1 MNQEEQDRVRRNYA
15 MLEEIE
21 ALTLEDALK
30 ALKGEDGKM
39 PHLTD
44 TARGQLLKFLQQ
56 NGFNADLTTIPTV
69 EKIKT
74 DLTATDLAETEETKW

>member
-1 MNQEEQDRVRRNYA
+1 MNQEEQDRVRRNYR

-21 ALTLEDALK
+21 TLTLEDAVK
-30 ALKGEDGKM
+30 ALKGEEGQL
-39 PHLTD
+39 PNLPD
-44 TARGQLLKFLQQ
+44 TARGQLLKFLQA

>member
-21 ALTLEDALK
+21 TLTLEDAVK
-30 ALKGEDGKM
+30 ALKGEEAK
-39 PHLTD
+39 LTD
-44 TARGQLLKFLQQ
+44 TARGQLLKFLMQ

-69 EKIKT
+69 DKIKT
-74 DLTATDLAETEETKW
+74 DLTAADLAETEETKW